1 MAKVRTHFINRP
13 PLIPP
18 THFQDRHVETGLIGR
33 FLRAG
38 NMRLMTVVG
47 RGGVG
52 KTAMVCRLLRALEGG
67 RLPDD
72 LGELTVD
79 GIVYLS
85 ARSGHP
91 VNFPN
96 LYFDLCKL
104 LPEETAKSLD
114 QLYKDPRQSCT
125 TQMQALL
132 THFPGGRT
140 VVLLDNFED
149 VVDAETQAIGEGE
162 LEEGL
167 RAVLDAPPH
176 GLKFIVITLKFL
188 ADTMV
193 REGRF
198 KDAIRAYEEALV
210 PADDTTAVQFAD
222 GRAQRPRPSLPSGG
236 GYPPRPLHCR
246 RRAEVSVPERLRI
259 RSRGRRC
266 HRAAP
271 GRSRL
276 A

>member
-1 MAKVRTHFINRP
+1 M
-13 PLIPP
+13 
-18 THFQDRHVETGLIGR
+18 ETGLIGT
-33 FLRAG
+33 FPRAG

-72 LGELTVD
+72 FGELSVD

-104 LPEETAKSLD
+104 LPEETAKSLH

-167 RAVLDAPPH
+167 RAVLDARH
-176 GLKFIVITLKFL
+176 RM
-188 ADTMV
+188 AS
-193 REGRF
+193 
-198 KDAIRAYEEALV
+198 
-210 PADDTTAVQFAD
+210 
-222 GRAQRPRPSLPSGG
+222 SLS
-236 GYPPRPLHCR
+236 
-246 RRAEVSVPERLRI
+246 
-259 RSRGRRC
+259 
-266 HRAAP
+266 
-271 GRSRL
+271 
-276 A
+276 